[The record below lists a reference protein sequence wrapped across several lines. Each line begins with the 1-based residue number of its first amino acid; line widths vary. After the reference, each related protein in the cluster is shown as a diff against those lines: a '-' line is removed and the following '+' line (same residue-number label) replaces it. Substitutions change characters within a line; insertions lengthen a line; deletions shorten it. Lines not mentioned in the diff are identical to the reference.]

1 MSTSD
6 IISLID
12 AEIATFQ
19 QARALIAPIAKSQY
33 TTVTIVKPR
42 KKPKFSP
49 EALQRIAEGQH
60 RRCSHESSTRLNG
73 KVIAEKLRGSYI

>member
-60 RRCSHESSTRLNG
+60 RRWAAQKKAG
-73 KVIAEKLRGSYI
+73 K